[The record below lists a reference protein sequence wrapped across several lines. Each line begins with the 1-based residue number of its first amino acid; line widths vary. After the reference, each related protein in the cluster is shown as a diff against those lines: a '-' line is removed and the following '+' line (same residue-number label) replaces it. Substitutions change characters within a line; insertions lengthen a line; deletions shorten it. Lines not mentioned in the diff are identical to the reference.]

1 MMTETV
7 LFFKDLN
14 HLIAVY
20 HYIALELFLTSTC
33 KCGSR
38 HRNDTTMKKLIVL
51 IRACE

>member
-20 HYIALELFLTSTC
+20 YYIALELFLATC

-38 HRNDTTMKKLIVL
+38 HRNNTTMKKLIVL